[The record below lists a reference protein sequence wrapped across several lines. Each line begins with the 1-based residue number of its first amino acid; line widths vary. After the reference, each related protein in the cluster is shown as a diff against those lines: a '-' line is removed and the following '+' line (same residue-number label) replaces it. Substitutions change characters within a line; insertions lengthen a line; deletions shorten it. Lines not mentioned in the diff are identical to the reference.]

1 MEDRRGDMLMEF
13 ERRNSARYCVRDME
27 TVFRQCDLTITNG
40 RKSCDAIIENLSD
53 KGVCLRFDCA
63 EDLAG
68 LTLGEELFFHG
79 CIFNNLVGFLSS
91 ATGVVR
97 WVRDGL
103 CGLTFTKPLDVS
115 PEELRYALSA
125 DNDYL
130 RGYSG

>member
-1 MEDRRGDMLMEF
+1 MLMEF
-13 ERRNSARYCVRDME
+13 ERRNSARYCVQDME
-27 TVFRQCDLTITNG
+27 TVFRQCDLTITSG
-40 RKSCDAIIENLSD
+40 RKSCDAIIENLSHT
-53 KGVCLRFDCA
+53 GVCLRFSNEA
-63 EDLAG
+63 DLADIAP
-68 LTLGEELFFHG
+68 GEELFFHG

-103 CGLTFTKPLDVS
+103 CGLTFTKPLDVT

-130 RGYSG
+130 SGYSG